1 MTDLA
6 LCYMS
11 ATEALGRYRDRSL
24 SPVEATKAHLA
35 RLDAVEPAI
44 NAFMTRDHDSA
55 LEEAA
60 ASEARW
66 ARGEP
71 VGPLDGVTVTVK
83 DLIPQKGRPM
93 RNGSATSDD
102 APVDVD
108 APSVARLREAGCVFL
123 GKTTSPEFGWKGITD
138 GPLFG
143 YTRNPW
149 NLAHSPGGS
158 SGGAAASLAAGVGHL
173 ALGNDGGGSIR
184 IPAGY
189 SGLYG
194 LKPTF
199 GRVPDH
205 PREGA
210 FCMTS
215 TEGPITRG
223 VEDAALML
231 NTLARPD
238 AGDWYAL
245 PWDDRD
251 WSAGIEDGVAG
262 LRIAYAPDLG
272 GAVVADEVRTAVDE
286 AVAAFAAM
294 GATVEEVGPV
304 FDPLEGPMTPLWLAG
319 FAALLRGVPEDKRA
333 LLDPRFREV
342 AERGLDVTLEQYHGS
357 ILHRDR
363 LGSAMGRFHE
373 RHDLLLTPTLPTTAP
388 AVETPYHSQGFHRWN
403 HAVPFT
409 VPFNLTGQPGASIP
423 CGLSAAG
430 LPIGLQIVAAKYRE
444 DLVLRASRAFERSRA
459 WAWPQGAVESALA
472 AAVPGAH

>member
-1 MTDLA
+1 MTDLD

-11 ATEALGRYRDRSL
+11 AGEALRRYRDGSL
-24 SPVEATKAHLA
+24 SPVEATRAHLA

-44 NAFMTRDHDSA
+44 NAFMTRDHESA
-55 LEEAA
+55 MAEAK

-66 ARGEP
+66 AKGAP
-71 VGPLDGVTVTVK
+71 VGPLDGVTVTIK

-93 RNGSATSDD
+93 RNGSATSD
-102 APVDVD
+102 ATPCEVD

-149 NLAHSPGGS
+149 NLAHTPGGS
-158 SGGAAASLAAGVGHL
+158 SGGAAASLAAGIGHL

-184 IPAGY
+184 IPASY

-210 FCMTS
+210 YCMTS
-215 TEGPITRG
+215 TEGPITRC
-223 VEDAALML
+223 VDDAALML

-238 AGDWYAL
+238 AQDWYAL
-245 PWDDRD
+245 PWDGRD
-251 WSAGIEDGVAG
+251 WCDGVEDSIAG
-262 LRIAYAPDLG
+262 LRVAYAPGLG
-272 GAVVADEVRTAVDE
+272 GAVIDDEVRTAADA
-286 AVAAFAAM
+286 AVAALAAA
-294 GATVEEVGPV
+294 GATVEEVGSV
-304 FDPLEGPMTPLWLAG
+304 FEPLEEPMTPLWLAG
-319 FAALLRGVPEDKRA
+319 FASLLRGVPEDRRH

-342 AERGLDVTLEQYHGS
+342 AERGLAVTLQQFEGS
-357 ILHRDR
+357 IRHRDR
-363 LGSAMGRFHE
+363 LGSALGRFHQ
-373 RHDLLLTPTLPTTAP
+373 RYDLLVTPTMPTTAP
-388 AVETPYHSQGFHRWN
+388 AVETPYHSQGFHRWK

-423 CGLSAAG
+423 CGTSRAG

-444 DLVLRASRAFERSRA
+444 DLVLRASRAFERHMA
-459 WAWPQGAVESALA
+459 QTWPNDAVEAALRSGVA
-472 AAVPGAH
+472 RGH